1 MELDPDQLRGQ
12 KSGSKQT
19 KASAGASRSTATPLP
34 NRKRAATSLKK
45 PAGSKIEV
53 APPPPSSQEAEN
65 EEEASES
72 SEEPLTRRKRSR
84 TEPAAAPEVRPP
96 AVPQDPESAG
106 TPPRG
111 VPFGEAARQVLSDTA
126 DIFSEQPPAPSPPTN
141 LARDPLLSVEDFVV
155 EPTDPSPSGAV
166 PAPDRVTPAGPSTQF
181 APGTRPTVPIEINDG
196 KQLFCK
202 RLFYRQTGANKFYLQ
217 TSFSGCYGHRLR
229 GMCPADRPFPASLP
243 PRTRVSA

>member
-19 KASAGASRSTATPLP
+19 KASVGASGSTTTPP
-34 NRKRAATSLKK
+34 PTRKRAATSSKK

-53 APPPPSSQEAEN
+53 APPFPPSQEAEN
-65 EEEASES
+65 EEEASETP
-72 SEEPLTRRKRSR
+72 EEPLTRRKRSR
-84 TEPAAAPEVRPP
+84 TEPAAAPEVGPP

-155 EPTDPSPSGAV
+155 EPIDPSPSGAA
-166 PAPDRVTPAGPSTQF
+166 PTPDRATPAGPSTQF
-181 APGTRPTVPIEINDG
+181 APGTCPTVPIEINDG
-196 KQLFCK
+196 KQLLSKHVCFNAK
-202 RLFYRQTGANKFYLQ
+202 QGLTSSIYRRAFRDAMVVAFGEYTQPTDP
-217 TSFSGCYGHRLR
+217 S
-229 GMCPADRPFPASLP
+229 P
-243 PRTRVSA
+243 RVSYHGQG